1 MNFPSESTSSTW
13 ISPLAL
19 EVVIKSAKEY
29 VEDSSSMVRLRFRA
43 RVGVRRDGVPDR
55 VLCEEEPV
63 IVGVKFNLFLKRNK
77 LVHEYNYKINK
88 IWG

>member
-1 MNFPSESTSSTW
+1 
-13 ISPLAL
+13 
-19 EVVIKSAKEY
+19 
-29 VEDSSSMVRLRFRA
+29 MVRLRFRA

-77 LVHEYNYKINK
+77 LVHEYNYKINQ